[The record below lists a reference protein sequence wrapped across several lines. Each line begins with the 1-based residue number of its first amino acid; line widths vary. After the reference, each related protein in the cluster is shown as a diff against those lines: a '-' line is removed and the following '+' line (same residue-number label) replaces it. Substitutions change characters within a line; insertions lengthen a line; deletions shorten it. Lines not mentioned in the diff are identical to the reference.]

1 MFTLGERFTAFAIAA
16 ALLFAAYRIHGV
28 TGTRKPL
35 VTKSIGL
42 ILAFLS
48 GLAFLVTFVGGWM
61 ADLAE
66 KAAGIAVAG
75 LIVCAVIILVDWILD
90 KKPDKA
96 AFWAAFAFAL
106 FLFVGVSQLPQV
118 KDQVGDGG
126 SEITAELE
134 RAANGGGK

>member
-1 MFTLGERFTAFAIAA
+1 MFSLGERFTAFAIAA

-28 TGTRKPL
+28 SGIRKPM

-61 ADLAE
+61 ADLAQH
-66 KAAGIAVAG
+66 AAGVAVAG
-75 LIVCAVIILVDWILD
+75 LIVCAVIIVVDWLLD
-90 KKPDKA
+90 KKPDKP
-96 AFWAAFAFAL
+96 AFWAAFALAL
-106 FLFVGVSQLPQV
+106 FLFVGVGMLPQV

-126 SEITAELE
+126 SEVTAELE
-134 RAANGGGK
+134 RVSDGGK